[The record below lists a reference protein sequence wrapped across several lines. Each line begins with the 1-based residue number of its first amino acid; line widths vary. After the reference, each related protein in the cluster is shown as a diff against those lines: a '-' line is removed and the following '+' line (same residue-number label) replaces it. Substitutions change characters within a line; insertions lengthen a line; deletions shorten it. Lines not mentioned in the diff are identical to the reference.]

1 MKIENVGDALAS
13 VVRCRKFWMMFPQ
26 QIRRQKASPHRAH
39 VPASPSATHLQRSS
53 RRLASAARGSIT
65 GADYTPR
72 IVSRFLPSSLHVS
85 TLSILGRC
93 QAISRTVQNQ
103 PCLANHVDVISKRL
117 IGQLDLCTELPRT
130 ATAAELSIQA
140 SPQCFAPPH
149 FRQLSHSAETRPE
162 PHHVPPSS

>member
-1 MKIENVGDALAS
+1 MW
-13 VVRCRKFWMMFPQ
+13 VRRLGKRREVSQ
-26 QIRRQKASPHRAH
+26 VLDDVSSTDVQRRRQKASHYCAH

-72 IVSRFLPSSLHVS
+72 IHVS